1 MKLYTYD
8 RAPNPRRLAMFMKY
22 KGIELETQQVD
33 LMKGEQRGEPYRAI
47 NPDQTVPALLLDDGS
62 VLSEV
67 IGICTYLEGLH
78 PDRPLLGTTPLEK
91 ARVISWDHRLFA
103 ALVVPIADILRNSAE
118 AFRNRALPGPYDVPQ
133 LPEMVERGRLQ
144 LHCILPDLDA
154 QLAGRTW
161 LAGDRFSFAD
171 IDLLAAV
178 DFMAWVKESVPE
190 DCRHLKAWYERAK
203 AELG

>member
-33 LMKGEQRGEPYRAI
+33 LMKGEQLGEPYRAI

>member
-1 MKLYTYD
+1 MKLYAFD

-22 KGIELETQQVD
+22 KGIVLDTQQVD
-33 LMKGEQRGEPYRAI
+33 LMKGEQLTDAYRAI
-47 NPDQTVPALLLDDGS
+47 NPELTVPALLLDDGT

-67 IGICTYLEGLH
+67 IGICTYLEGLY
-78 PDRPLLGTTPLEK
+78 PDRPLLGSSALEK
-91 ARVISWDHRLFA
+91 AQVISWDHRLFA
-103 ALVVPIADILRNSAE
+103 AMVMPIADMLRNSSA

-144 LHCILPDLDA
+144 LHCLLPDLDA
-154 QLAGRTW
+154 HLARHAW
-161 LAGDRFSFAD
+161 LTGDNFTFAD

-190 DCRHLKAWYERAK
+190 ECVNLKAWYERAK
-203 AELG
+203 AEVA

>member
-1 MKLYTYD
+1 MKLYAFD

-22 KGIELETQQVD
+22 KGIVLDTQQVD
-33 LMKGEQRGEPYRAI
+33 LMKGEQLTDAYRAI
-47 NPDQTVPALLLDDGS
+47 NPDLTVPALLLDDGI

-67 IGICTYLEGLH
+67 IGICTYLEGLY
-78 PDRPLLGTTPLEK
+78 PDRPLLGSSALEK
-91 ARVISWDHRLFA
+91 AQVISWDHRLFA
-103 ALVVPIADILRNSAE
+103 AMVTPIADMLRNSAA

-144 LHCILPDLDA
+144 LHCLLPDLDA
-154 QLAGRTW
+154 HLARHAW
-161 LAGDRFSFAD
+161 LAGDNFTFAD

-190 DCRHLKAWYERAK
+190 ECVNLKAWYERAK
-203 AELG
+203 AEVA